1 VRVLLALLVLA
12 APAHADLYRWVD
24 PETGSVK
31 FSTLPTADPHLSAAL
46 LPYTAPPKP
55 AAATAKA
62 GTVAA
67 LEAQLRTL
75 ASQLGSTPSREQAQA
90 YQALR
95 RQLDLVDPAGATRR
109 AEEMAALAAG
119 LPAK

>member
-1 VRVLLALLVLA
+1 MKALVALLGLA

-31 FSTLPTADPHLSAAL
+31 FSTLPPSDPHLSAAL
-46 LPYTAPPKP
+46 LPYAAPKP
-55 AAATAKA
+55 AASTPKA
-62 GTVAA
+62 STVAA

-75 ASQLGSTPSREQAQA
+75 ASQLGNAPSPEQAQA

-95 RQLDLVDPAGATRR
+95 RQLDLLDPAGAPRR
-109 AEEMAALAAG
+109 AAETAR

>member
-1 VRVLLALLVLA
+1 MKALLALLAVA

-31 FSTLPTADPHLSAAL
+31 FSSLPPADPHLSAAL
-46 LPYTAPPKP
+46 LPYTTAAPKP
-55 AAATAKA
+55 SA
-62 GTVAA
+62 GA
-67 LEAQLRTL
+67 
-75 ASQLGSTPSREQAQA
+75 PSPEQARA

-95 RQLDLVDPAGATRR
+95 RQLDLLDPAGARRR
-109 AEEMAALAAG
+109 AAESAR